1 MIGAQYDASVTRTSP
16 VRTWI
21 FWGVVMAI
29 LCGVMAYAQNI
40 TFGTMKKFSIPDYY
54 TGTDT
59 KKSLLTG
66 AQAVPQANGR
76 VLIRQLRIESYDRQG
91 MTNLVIEAPECNFDY
106 GTRQAWS
113 DGPLKITD
121 GRGRFS
127 MEGNRGFVWNQTN
140 SNLVVSNQVKASIR
154 KDAIQLYEKP

>member
-1 MIGAQYDASVTRTSP
+1 MVL
-16 VRTWI
+16 
-21 FWGVVMAI
+21 
-29 LCGVMAYAQNI
+29 LCGVMVYSQNI

-54 TGTDT
+54 AGTDN

-66 AQAVPQANGR
+66 AQAVPQPNGR
-76 VLIRQLRIESYDRQG
+76 VLIRGLRIESYDRRG
-91 MTNLVIEAPECNFDY
+91 VTNLVVEAPECNYDY

-127 MEGNRGFVWNQTN
+127 MEGNRGFVWSQTN
-140 SNLVVSNQVKASIR
+140 TSLVVSNQVRASIR
-154 KDAIQLYEKP
+154 KDVIQLNQKP